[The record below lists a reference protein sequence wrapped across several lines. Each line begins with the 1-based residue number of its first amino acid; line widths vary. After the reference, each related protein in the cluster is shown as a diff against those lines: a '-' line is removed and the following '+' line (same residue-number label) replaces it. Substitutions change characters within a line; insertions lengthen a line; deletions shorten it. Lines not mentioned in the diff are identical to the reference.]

1 MQIITANV
9 KIRIKFKVEDKITLD
24 EIRENV
30 KQYINEKNY
39 LIRNVSFKTV
49 ELEKWLKIIISVNN
63 KYWKSLES

>member
-49 ELEKWLKIIISVNN
+49 ELEK
-63 KYWKSLES
+63 